1 MELTPTGGTSG
12 WRLAVTLRHVWRR
25 QWWQARQGIDG
36 TFGVD
41 RLWFSVFVLT
51 AIFAEAVVSKLWLC
65 RVLFCVLLVVKS
77 ESPVG
82 GAVADDDDAT
92 VDALGASC

>member
-1 MELTPTGGTSG
+1 M
-12 WRLAVTLRHVWRR
+12 RHVWRR
-25 QWWQARQGIDG
+25 QWGQARQGLDG
-36 TFGVD
+36 AFGVD

-51 AIFAEAVVSKLWLC
+51 TIFAEAVVSKLWLC

-82 GAVADDDDAT
+82 RAVADDDDAM